1 MPEASSESQSSTSA
15 SPEPA
20 EGLWHA
26 RPVGAVLASLGT
38 DAARGL
44 ADVEARRRFT
54 RDGPNELAAKPPV
67 PAWRRFLAEFQ
78 SVLVLL
84 LLAATAISLA
94 LWFVERDQAMPYDA
108 FAIIAIVL
116 LNATLGFVQEARAEQ
131 AVAALRSMSA
141 AEATVIRDGE
151 RRRVPARELVAGDL
165 VLLEEGDTIPADA
178 RILEST
184 ALRSSEAA
192 LTGES
197 QPVDK
202 TADAVDADAGLGDRV
217 DMVFSGTTII
227 YGHGRA
233 IVVGTGMRTEMG
245 RVADM
250 LGSSEDEP
258 TPLQRELDH
267 VGKVLGVVVVAIAVA
282 MIAAIVLVHG
292 VRGTG
297 AL

>member
-1 MPEASSESQSSTSA
+1 LAPTARADSPTSRHGAASQ
-15 SPEPA
+15 
-20 EGLWHA
+20 
-26 RPVGAVLASLGT
+26 
-38 DAARGL
+38 
-44 ADVEARRRFT
+44 
-54 RDGPNELAAKPPV
+54 RDGPNELAAEPPV
-67 PAWRRFLAEFQ
+67 PAWRKFLAQFQ

-84 LLAATAISLA
+84 LIGATAISLA
-94 LWFVERDQAMPYDA
+94 LWLVERDAALPYDA

-202 TADAVDADAGLGDRV
+202 RPTRSTPTRRSAIASTWRSAARRSPMATDARRRRHRDAHRDGTRRRHARIDRGRDHAAAARARSRRQGARRGRRGDRHR
-217 DMVFSGTTII
+217 DDRRD
-227 YGHGRA
+227 RA
-233 IVVGTGMRTEMG
+233 RARRA
-245 RVADM
+245 RV
-250 LGSSEDEP
+250 
-258 TPLQRELDH
+258 R
-267 VGKVLGVVVVAIAVA
+267 
-282 MIAAIVLVHG
+282 
-292 VRGTG
+292 VR
-297 AL
+297 

>member
-1 MPEASSESQSSTSA
+1 M
-15 SPEPA
+15 
-20 EGLWHA
+20 
-26 RPVGAVLASLGT
+26 
-38 DAARGL
+38 
-44 ADVEARRRFT
+44 
-54 RDGPNELAAKPPV
+54 
-67 PAWRRFLAEFQ
+67 
-78 SVLVLL
+78 LVLL
-84 LLAATAISLA
+84 LIAATAISLA
-94 LWFVERDQAMPYDA
+94 LWFLERDAALPYDA
-108 FAIIAIVL
+108 IAIIAIVL

-202 TADAVDADAGLGDRV
+202 TAAEVEPDAALGDRV
-217 DMVFSGTTII
+217 DMVFSGTTIT

-233 IVVGTGMRTEMG
+233 VVVGTGMRTEMG
-245 RVADM
+245 RVAD
-250 LGSSEDEP
+250 LLESSEDETRRCSASSITSARCSAWSSWRSP
-258 TPLQRELDH
+258 SR
-267 VGKVLGVVVVAIAVA
+267 
-282 MIAAIVLVHG
+282 
-292 VRGTG
+292 
-297 AL
+297 